1 PWGVSGLQCP
11 LGSFLFK
18 ALENRPE
25 SGCKVTSLAKSV
37 IDRLLTSIAFCP
49 AFAYF
54 FSGFPARFDGLSFG
68 VQEPS

>member
-1 PWGVSGLQCP
+1 
-11 LGSFLFK
+11 
-18 ALENRPE
+18 
-25 SGCKVTSLAKSV
+25 
-37 IDRLLTSIAFCP
+37 LTSIAFCP